1 MMGTHETDG
10 AQGEGG
16 GARSS
21 HSFHSSRLLELRGVA
36 YTYADAPA
44 VRDVSFSVGERQLLA
59 LTGPNGSGKS
69 TLLKLIARVLAPQQ
83 GEVLY
88 EETPLA
94 QWPAKEYAQRVGY
107 LPQDPDPAFP
117 MRAIDV
123 VVSGRAPY
131 LGRFSW
137 ESLRDWEE
145 AERALALCD
154 AAHLR
159 DRYLDEMSGGERK
172 RVFLARVLA
181 GTPRLIVLDEPLAA
195 LDLSHVQQF
204 SKLLRDVVDQ
214 TGCTVLFAAHDLNWA
229 AAHSDRM
236 LVMQRGVLAVDATPA
251 EVMRADVMRSFF
263 GFDAETVT
271 AGGRTWIVPRAL
283 PQP

>member
-1 MMGTHETDG
+1 VTFSL
-10 AQGEGG
+10 
-16 GARSS
+16 GAR
-21 HSFHSSRLLELRGVA
+21 ELV
-36 YTYADAPA
+36 
-44 VRDVSFSVGERQLLA
+44 A

-69 TLLKLIARVLAPQQ
+69 TLLKMIARVLAPQR
-83 GEVLY
+83 GAIAFEGRDIND
-88 EETPLA
+88 
-94 QWPAKEYAQRVGY
+94 WPAKEYAKRVGY

-117 MRAIDV
+117 MRAIEV

-131 LGRFSW
+131 LGRFAW
-137 ESLRDWEE
+137 ETATDWEE
-145 AERALALCD
+145 ADRALELCD

-204 SKLLRDVVDQ
+204 SRLLRDVVDR

-236 LVMQRGVLAVDATPA
+236 LVMQHGALALDAPPA
-251 EVMRADVMRSFF
+251 RVMTEEVMRSLF
-263 GFDAETVT
+263 GFEADTV
-271 AGGRTWIVPRAL
+271 ASGGRTWIVPRT
-283 PQP
+283 